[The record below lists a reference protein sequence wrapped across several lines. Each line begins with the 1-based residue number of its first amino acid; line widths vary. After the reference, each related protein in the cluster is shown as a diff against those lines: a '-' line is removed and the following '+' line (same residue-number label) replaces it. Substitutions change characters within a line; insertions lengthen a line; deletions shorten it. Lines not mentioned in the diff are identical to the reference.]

1 MTEILSISSQV
12 LKKNICT
19 SSNILFDDE
28 IYSKYLIY
36 KIHYVHN
43 LFNIVK
49 NINNIDKKYIDFLKP
64 SLISFEDFK
73 KNILFFNNFM
83 ILNKF
88 QFIYNYHDFYFHIN
102 KYHCNFTI
110 NYAVKCLPDDI
121 FLQTLSK
128 CNGHFDCASIGEI
141 QKVLDNGGSVENI
154 IFANPMKTRKA
165 IQIAQSI
172 GIKLTTFDTVE
183 EFLKLYEVGNDIDLV
198 LRISVN
204 SYAKINLSTKFGMDD
219 DELDILL
226 SKNHPHL
233 KKIKGIAFHVG
244 SDNNKS
250 LGWLLA
256 IKKALSIVKLFKK
269 IGVNIEILDLGGGFP
284 EIGYNNIIDSIFE
297 VYGYKLSKF
306 KLIFEPGRALCSTC
320 VSYIPMINVHEN
332 KAIIDNEILHSY
344 FKDSVIADRVFPYFN
359 VSCEFDNLYD
369 TNNELI
375 RTNKV
380 SKSKIVDIK
389 NQNMIFFNFGAYT
402 VSLASSNVYC
412 YKVYL

>member
-12 LKKNICT
+12 LKKNILS
-19 SSNILFDDE
+19 SSNVLFDDE

-36 KIHYVHN
+36 KIYYINN

-49 NINNIDKKYIDFLKP
+49 NLKDIDKKYLEFIKP

-88 QFIYNYHDFYFHIN
+88 QFVYNYFDFHFHVN
-102 KYHCNFTI
+102 KHHTNSTI
-110 NYAVKCLPDDI
+110 NYAVKCLPDDV
-121 FLQTLSK
+121 FLNTLAK
-128 CNGHFDCASIGEI
+128 CNGHYDCASIGEI
-141 QKVLDNGGSVENI
+141 QKVLDNGGSVDNI

-165 IQIAQSI
+165 IQIAQNI

-183 EFLKLYEVGNDIDLV
+183 EFLKLYEFGKDIDLV

-204 SYAKINLSTKFGMDD
+204 SYAKINLSTKFGMED
-219 DELDILL
+219 DELDNLL
-226 SKNHPHL
+226 YSNHPHL

-256 IKKALSIVKLFKK
+256 IKKALAIVKRFKK
-269 IGVNIEILDLGGGFP
+269 IGINIEILDLGGGFP
-284 EIGYNNIIDSIFE
+284 EVGYSNIIDSIFE

-306 KLIFEPGRALCSTC
+306 RLIFEPGRALCSTC
-320 VSYIPMINVHEN
+320 VSYVPTISVNEN
-332 KAIIDNEILHSY
+332 KAFIDNEILHSY
-344 FKDSVIADRVFPYFN
+344 FKDCVIADRVFPYLNMSCDFN
-359 VSCEFDNLYD
+359 NLYD
-369 TNNELI
+369 TNNDI
-375 RTNKV
+375 IKTNRI
-380 SKSKIVDIK
+380 SKNKIIDIK

-412 YKVYL
+412 YKMYL